1 MLGDRQTQSAPL
13 VLRSRL
19 RLLLRKIIKEV
30 REKIFADADADAGI
44 LHAIT
49 RREMLRIRPRQK
61 PGVKRNGAAVLRKLH
76 GIA

>member
-30 REKIFADADADAGI
+30 CEKIFADADAGV
-44 LHAIT
+44 LYAIT
-49 RREMLRIRPRQK
+49 RHEILRIRPRQK
-61 PGVKRNGAAVLRKLH
+61 PGFKRNGAAALRKLH

>member
-30 REKIFADADADAGI
+30 REKIFADADAGV
-44 LHAIT
+44 LYAIP
-49 RREMLRIRPRQK
+49 RCEMPRIRPRQK